1 MRQRRFVEQY
11 QDDWEAFA
19 RLLDA
24 MDKGAGDGSRP
35 ALDLPARY
43 RRICHQYTLARSR
56 RYSPALIRRLEDLV
70 WRGHELLYRRRGA
83 VRWRF
88 LNFVAAGFARALR
101 RQRRYLFGAAAMFL
115 LPALLMGS
123 ACYIDPEIIYTVMS
137 PDAAAG
143 METMYDPA
151 NERLGR
157 SEGRQAESDFVMF
170 GYYIYNN
177 IGIGFRTFAGG
188 ILLGAGTVFLLL
200 FNGLLIGGI
209 AGHLTRLGYVDTF
222 WPFVAG
228 HSALELTAIVVCGAA
243 GLMLAHGLLA
253 PGQRTRLDALRERA
267 GQAVPLVTGAALMLL
282 LAAFVEAFWS
292 SSGVDPGIKLL
303 VGGVIWVLVLAYFT
317 LAGRG
322 HGS

>member
-11 QDDWEAFA
+11 RDDWEAFA

-24 MDKGAGDGSRP
+24 MERGAGVGSRP
-35 ALDLPARY
+35 ALDLPAGY
-43 RRICHQYTLARSR
+43 RRVCHHYTLARSR
-56 RYSPALIRRLEDLV
+56 RYGPALIRRLEDLV

-83 VRWRF
+83 ARWRF
-88 LNFVAAGFARALR
+88 LNFVAAGFPRALR
-101 RQRRYLFGAAAMFL
+101 RQRRYLLGAAAMFL
-115 LPALLMGS
+115 LPALIMGS
-123 ACYIDPEIIYTVMS
+123 ACHINPEIIYTVMS
-137 PDAAAG
+137 PDAAAD
-143 METMYDPA
+143 METMYDPG
-151 NERLGR
+151 NDRIGR

-188 ILLGAGTVFLLL
+188 ILLGAGTAFLLL

-292 SSGVDPGIKLL
+292 SSGVAPDIKLL
-303 VGGVIWVLVLAYFT
+303 AGGAFWVLVLAYFT